1 MLWSCPW
8 SSSSLICCNL
18 GQGNSRPAPTGW
30 LYPYEMDQKR
40 VNRWLSCC
48 DINQETLVLNTL
60 LLCCDLAQVN
70 LDLQLLCFCAVVL
83 RSLSGDYWLTTLY
96 FLVLFCFHLGQEAL
110 YWQTRLVMCNKVYG
124 CLCVSS
130 YLTMPCN
137 KIVLQRLWNDHI
149 DTDTLQIYSSDMT
162 YSYYKVHE

>member
-8 SSSSLICCNL
+8 SSRLIDLLQSRAREFSHRSYGVTLTLRNGPKKGQLLIILLWYKPGDSSIT
-18 GQGNSRPAPTGW
+18 A
-30 LYPYEMDQKR
+30 
-40 VNRWLSCC
+40 
-48 DINQETLVLNTL
+48 L

-83 RSLSGDYWLTTLY
+83 PSLSGDYWLTTLY